1 MALIC
6 QRMEPLMPAIPF
18 SNTARSRPA
27 ETMAALGL
35 LSGFL
40 SAVWG
45 QTYDLEALQPLAIV
59 FLLAPGALPIGFFY
73 GAALGVGMAVWARKP
88 WAAIIVL
95 VTTLYAWSAAV
106 HTAVRLQRN
115 SGEDAYL
122 VAASLCA
129 GAVGAGLTHL
139 GCSLFSAELRRPWR
153 IALTCVVGAIVGML
167 FYMGE
172 RKILD
177 ERLLYL
183 VWQPAVAFCIGLG
196 LPRQSHGA

>member
-1 MALIC
+1 
-6 QRMEPLMPAIPF
+6 MPAMPF
-18 SNTARSRPA
+18 SDTARSRPA
-27 ETMAALGL
+27 ETMAVLGL

-95 VTTLYAWSAAV
+95 VTTMYAWSAAV

-115 SGEDAYL
+115 SDEDAYL

-139 GCSLFSAELRRPWR
+139 GCALFSAELRRPWR
-153 IALTCVVGAIVGML
+153 IGLTCVVGAIAGLL

-183 VWQPAVAFCIGLG
+183 VWQPAVAFCIGLA
-196 LPRQSHGA
+196 LPRQSQDA

>member
-1 MALIC
+1 
-6 QRMEPLMPAIPF
+6 MPAMPF
-18 SNTARSRPA
+18 SDTARSRPA
-27 ETMAALGL
+27 ETMAVLGL

-73 GAALGVGMAVWARKP
+73 GAALGAGMAVWARKP

-95 VTTLYAWSAAV
+95 VTTMYAWSAAV

-115 SGEDAYL
+115 SDEDAYL
-122 VAASLCA
+122 VVASLCA

-139 GCSLFSAELRRPWR
+139 GCSLFSAELRRAWR
-153 IALTCVVGAIVGML
+153 IGLTCVVGAIAGLL

-183 VWQPAVAFCIGLG
+183 VWQPAVAFCIGLA
-196 LPRQSHGA
+196 LPRPSQDA